1 VVGLGNGDVKIIDC
15 LLPKSNESRMA
26 KMTIS
31 QNFPSVHGG
40 RASSMSVCVLH
51 NEVFSGSD
59 VGSIARISPEA
70 GRRKNRSS
78 STLATELMAVRCLAP
93 MGANQLVSG
102 HSTGQVHLW
111 DVRQCSP
118 DADNHCPVI
127 SRAVA
132 PLNDAVTALATHPA
146 QTNVLAFGTNSGS
159 VSFVDIRQPKE
170 LFPNLFKISQD
181 PINHLKFHPVYT
193 NNCFSSSESGVIHW
207 DAASG
212 TVAGWVSSH
221 QSHYMNFCNGT
232 SFQRRLRQPLRR

>member
-1 VVGLGNGDVKIIDC
+1 MAEHTVYNRAKLFSVVSTTQFVVGLGNGDVKIIDC
-15 LLPKSNESRMA
+15 QLPKSGESRMA
-26 KMTIS
+26 KMTVS
-31 QNFPSVHGG
+31 QSFPSVHN

-59 VGSIARISPEA
+59 VGSIVRISPEA
-70 GRRKNRSS
+70 GRRRNRPGSS
-78 STLATELMAVRCLAP
+78 ILATDLMAVRCLAP

-111 DVRQCSP
+111 DVRLAMP
-118 DADNHCPVI
+118 ETDNQHCPVI

-181 PINHLKFHPVYT
+181 PINHLKFHPVYA

-212 TVAGWVSSH
+212 AQAG
-221 QSHYMNFCNGT
+221 
-232 SFQRRLRQPLRR
+232 